1 MLCACQRRGAASTPL
16 EGTSMAAL
24 GALRQRL
31 SQPLRSPALLAAAD
45 RVLLARRHVAGVRD
59 GEHHVLLAPAGGGN
73 IGDQALVEAFIEN
86 VDGRVSVICRR
97 PSDYAVDDE
106 RVRVVPL
113 LSLVYGDLLG
123 HARDL
128 RTFRALLRTAT
139 SFSVVGA
146 DVMDGG
152 YGYRASANRAN
163 LARRVAEVGVDARVI
178 GFSWNAAPHPIALR
192 AVREAAARGVTMI
205 LRDPRSA
212 GRARADGIDPVVDG
226 ADIVFLAAS
235 VDAEAASAWADR
247 VSGPLALVNFS
258 GLVPA
263 DGGLEPYVDVVRTL
277 RARGHGVLLVPHVSR
292 PGADDLPL
300 CRAVA
305 ERFADDGDVVL
316 VDHLLSPAAIRGL
329 TARAALTVTGRMHLA
344 VMSLMHAVPAVTV
357 ATQGKVEGLM
367 DLFGLPGLCVASDR
381 LAQELA
387 PAAAATA
394 DDAAA
399 LSRAITDRLD
409 DVRTLAGSNLVGLP
423 RMERT
428 VTSG

>member
-1 MLCACQRRGAASTPL
+1 
-16 EGTSMAAL
+16 MANGL

-31 SQPLRSPALLAAAD
+31 SQPLRSPGLLAAAD
-45 RVLLARRHVAGVRD
+45 RILLSKRHVAASRS

-86 VDGRVSVICRR
+86 VEGRVSVVCRR
-97 PSDYAVDDE
+97 PSDYATDDD

-113 LSLVYGDLLG
+113 LSLVYGDLIG
-123 HARDL
+123 HARDM
-128 RTFRALLRTAT
+128 RAFRALLKTAT

-163 LARRVAEVGVDARVI
+163 LARRVAEVGIDTRI
-178 GFSWNAAPHPIALR
+178 LGFSWNASPHPAALR
-192 AVREAAARGVTMI
+192 AVRDAAGHGVEAV

-212 GRARADGIDPVVDG
+212 ARARADGIDPVVDG
-226 ADIVFLAAS
+226 ADIVFLARN
-235 VDAEAASAWADR
+235 VDTETAAQWADR

-263 DGGLEPYVDVVRTL
+263 DGGLEPYVEVVRTL
-277 RARGHGVLLVPHVSR
+277 RDRGHGVLLVPHVSR
-292 PGADDLPL
+292 PGADDLPI

-305 ERFADDGDVVL
+305 DRFEHDADVVL
-316 VDHLLSPAAIRGL
+316 VDRLLSPSAIRGL
-329 TARAALTVTGRMHLA
+329 TGRARLTVTGRMHLA
-344 VMSLMHAVPAVTV
+344 VMSLMHGVPAVTV

-367 DLFGLPGLCVASDR
+367 DLFDSPQLCVASDR
-381 LAQELA
+381 LATDLA
-387 PAAAATA
+387 RVTGETA
-394 DDAAA
+394 DAVEE
-399 LSRAITDRLD
+399 LSSRIRSHLP
-409 DVRTLAGSNLVGLP
+409 DVRALAARNLERLP
-423 RMERT
+423 LGDRT